1 MLCHAVFSG
10 AQYQDRINLTASI
23 WLMLYGLDIIFVICF
38 TADIDP
44 VPHTRGQDKSPSSE
58 TGGPEVGALNSQH
71 GLFKS
76 IFSILCLKFEISRA
90 FVAEME
96 QMYYSGCPRRV

>member
-1 MLCHAVFSG
+1 
-10 AQYQDRINLTASI
+10 
-23 WLMLYGLDIIFVICF
+23 MLYGLDIIFVICF

-76 IFSILCLKFEISRA
+76 ILSTVLSLSSILKVRNI
-90 FVAEME
+90 
-96 QMYYSGCPRRV
+96 